1 MSDTNEMSETN
12 EHYEPPTLKVWGKVE
27 EFTAAGCTRPGG
39 DAKSGSVLAPGLDSE
54 STDKGKCTF

>member
-1 MSDTNEMSETN
+1 MSETN